1 MIYAKYIMR
10 KILFLLLLA
19 PALAFATPTSLVYN
33 VTNHQVV
40 VGEMFSPAQSIASI
54 SKLMAVY
61 TVLNTV
67 QPLSEV
73 LTVTGNP
80 MTNTRV
86 SKGMRLTRYD
96 LIKLSLIGSDN
107 LATRT
112 LAQNYPGGEKAF
124 VKQMNEHAQQLGMH
138 NSRFVEPTGLSP
150 LNNASMQDIVTLT
163 NAVSQY
169 EIVRY
174 AARLPHVTVQTTKGK
189 KTVLITRKS
198 TSSYFG
204 SEGVITIK
212 TGFTRAAGFC
222 ITMLVDVNGAL
233 YNITV
238 LGARSKAHRQELVER
253 SLRSIRPA

>member
-1 MIYAKYIMR
+1 MR

-19 PALAFATPTSLVYN
+19 PVLAFANPTSLVYN

-40 VGEMFSPAQSIASI
+40 EGELATPAQSIASI
-54 SKLMAVY
+54 SKLMTIY
-61 TVLNTV
+61 TVLNSP
-67 QPLSEV
+67 QSLDEV
-73 LTVTGNP
+73 LTVTGKP
-80 MTNTRV
+80 MSNTRL
-86 SKGMRLTRYD
+86 SKGMRLSRHD

-124 VKQMNEHAQQLGMH
+124 VNKMNEHAQRLGMY

-150 LNNASMQDIVTLT
+150 LNNASVQDVVTLT
-163 NAVSQY
+163 NAASQY
-169 EIVRY
+169 DIVRY
-174 AARLPHVTVQTTKGK
+174 AARLPHVTVQTTRGK

-198 TSSYFG
+198 TSPYFG

-238 LGARSKAHRQELVER
+238 LGAHSKAHRQQLVER
-253 SLRSIRPA
+253 SLRSIRPT